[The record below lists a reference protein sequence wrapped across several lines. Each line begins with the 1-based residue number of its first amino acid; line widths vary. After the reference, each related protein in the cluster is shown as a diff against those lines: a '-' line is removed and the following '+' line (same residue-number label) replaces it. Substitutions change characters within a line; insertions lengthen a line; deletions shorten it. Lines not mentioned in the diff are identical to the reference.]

1 MKNRWIGGLV
11 IAIAVALGACAPP
24 NQGGQESGGASQP
37 PESMGA
43 ESMEPA
49 ESMGAESMEPAE
61 SMAPSGTPAPV
72 ETPYDY

>member
-49 ESMGAESMEPAE
+49 ESM
-61 SMAPSGTPAPV
+61 APSGTPAPV

>member
-11 IAIAVALGACAPP
+11 IVVAVALGACAPP
-24 NQGGQESGGASQP
+24 NQGGQESVGASQP
-37 PESMGA
+37 PESMAA
-43 ESMEPA
+43 ESMA
-49 ESMGAESMEPAE
+49 AESMEPAE

>member
-11 IAIAVALGACAPP
+11 IAMAVALGACAPP

-37 PESMGA
+37 PESMA
-43 ESMEPA
+43 PESMAPA
-49 ESMGAESMEPAE
+49 ESMV
-61 SMAPSGTPAPV
+61 PSGTPAPV